1 MKYVCVMAKQ
11 AGDIKI
17 TGTFGNISFYK
28 SGDQYLVRRKGGPSR
43 KQVKT
48 GAGFARMRENYNEF
62 GNCSKAGKRLRQ
74 VVKRWCKVGDSG
86 LYRRLTQLLMKV
98 KNEDRQAARGQRC
111 VGEGL
116 KNENGKALLRQFDFN
131 KAARLGDV
139 LLKPLR
145 LSAFG
150 AIEIKALNPGTDIKF
165 AKGATTLR
173 LKAACVQVDLES
185 GQMQLHTYDELLLKK
200 DNASRDILLKP
211 KDVNTLLKSNEGE
224 LFYFVWIAFE
234 DDSNGANDV
243 LCLVDVNK
251 QLCSDELV
259 KKKRLKKPFKIYRS
273 AVARRRIFVS
283 KAQFVLRKKKAPA

>member
-1 MKYVCVMAKQ
+1 MAKQ

-48 GAGFARMRENYNEF
+48 GAGFARVRENYNEF
-62 GNCSKAGKRLRQ
+62 GNCSKAGKCLRQ
-74 VVKRWCKVGDSG
+74 AVKRWCGVGDKG
-86 LYRRLTQLLMKV
+86 LYRRLTQLLTKI

-111 VGEGL
+111 VSEGL

-131 KAARLGDV
+131 KTDRLGDV

-185 GQMQLHTYDELLLKK
+185 GKTQIHAYDELLLKK
-200 DNASRDILLKP
+200 DNASGDILLKP

-224 LFYFVWIAFE
+224 LFYFVWLAFNNS
-234 DDSNGANDV
+234 DGADDV

-251 QLCSDELV
+251 QLCNDRSV
-259 KKKRLKKPFKIYRS
+259 RKKRLKKPFGVYRS
-273 AVARRRIFVS
+273 AVTRRRIFVH
-283 KAQFVLRKKKAPA
+283 KAQFVLRKKEAPA